1 MSIGLVVSVI
11 GIGIALMIGYLVI
24 FQVLDA
30 LPIHST
36 TNTSEWTLREN
47 QTSDALDSA
56 RTVVYAAFGLS
67 AVGLIV
73 LVAFSLIAVFRQ

>member
-1 MSIGLVVSVI
+1 MSIGLVVSII

-24 FQVLDA
+24 FQVLNA
-30 LPIHST
+30 LPIHTS
-36 TNTSEWTLREN
+36 TNTSTWSAAEN
-47 QTSDALDSA
+47 DTEASIDNT

>member
-1 MSIGLVVSVI
+1 MSIGLVVSII

-30 LPIHST
+30 LPMTGADSE
-36 TNTSEWTLREN
+36 TNTSLEN
-47 QTSDALDSA
+47 A